1 MTVGRTPFAVH
12 FFLTNESVQVWIH
25 LEQVFIFHSEL
36 RFPIISCTVF

>member
-12 FFLTNESVQVWIH
+12 FFLTIESYTNMDSSWTS
-25 LEQVFIFHSEL
+25 IFHSEL